1 MRRSPCDG
9 GKIVAVGKS
18 AEIAKNYAG
27 KKTVDGRNT
36 VATPGFVDCHL
47 HSSFQLSRGL
57 ADEAN
62 AQSFLFD
69 RMYPYEAALD
79 ADDVRVSATLA
90 ATELLKHG
98 VTCFIDPGN
107 YHPESSVEGVMSTGI
122 RMIVSRSSF
131 DLTKSV
137 LGLLPERM
145 IENTATALERA
156 EAVLE
161 KYAKSGN
168 PRLGASASF
177 RGLNNASDELIV
189 GLDKLAKK
197 YGTLLQT
204 HACFSYSTHD
214 SSIAR
219 GGLAE
224 IERLEKLG
232 VLDERMLV
240 VHSGWLEPQEVA
252 MLAKRKPSL
261 VCAPSSSLHNG
272 YGNFVVGKLPE
283 LMALGVN
290 VAIGSDHASSGI
302 VDMTQEVR
310 LACCCYKEMRLNPRV
325 MPPETGVEMATIN
338 GAKAALMADR
348 IGSIEVGKE
357 ADVVLFDTRRPEWQ
371 PLINPVANL
380 VYSATGDS
388 VRDVFVAG
396 EQVVADGSAD
406 QDRREQALRGHS
418 RGGDALLQAPQGRP
432 DGAVEMAGDVMDA
445 PDETEAE
452 APAVIDGL
460 EFPFADYPAP
470 GTATE
475 VADGI
480 FWISTPVPFVG
491 LKQVN
496 LWLLRDGDGWTMI
509 DCSYGSTRAARADR
523 SGLGQGARRPADH
536 AADRHAFPSG
546 PRRRLRLD
554 RREVGPAPAHVAG
567 RMADRQPRGAQP
579 QHRPSCS
586 RAAPSI
592 GATGSTRRACSASSR
607 ASCSTA
613 TA

>member
-1 MRRSPCDG
+1 MQTVDLVIKNIDWLITVDRDRRVIRDGALAVTG

-18 AEIAKNYAG
+18 ADVGAG
-27 KKTVDGRNT
+27 FTARRVLDGRRT

-69 RMYPYEAALD
+69 RMYPYEAALE
-79 ADDVRVSATLA
+79 ADDVRLSAALA
-90 ATELLKHG
+90 ASELLRHG

-107 YHPESSVEGVMSTGI
+107 YHPDASVEGALPTGI
-122 RMIVSRSSF
+122 RMMVSRSSF

-145 IENTATALERA
+145 IEDTATALKRA

-161 KYAKSGN
+161 KYASTGN
-168 PRLGASASF
+168 PRLAASASF
-177 RGLNNASDELIV
+177 RGLNNASDELIT
-189 GLDKLAKK
+189 GLHKLAKK
-197 YGTLLQT
+197 HGTLLQT

-224 IERLEKLG
+224 IERLDKLG

-252 MLAKRKPSL
+252 IIAERKPSL

-283 LMALGVN
+283 LIALGVN
-290 VAIGSDHASSGI
+290 VTVGSDHASSGI
-302 VDMTQEVR
+302 VDMPQEMR

-325 MPPETGVEMATIN
+325 MPPETALEMATIN
-338 GAKAALMADR
+338 GARAALMGDR
-348 IGSIEVGKE
+348 IGSLEVGKE
-357 ADVVLFDTRRPEWQ
+357 ADIVLFDTARPEWQ

-396 EQVVADGSAD
+396 EQVVASGRLTKTDEHKLYD
-406 QDRREQALRGHS
+406 QIPPTVARFGRQLKLDKMVQLR
-418 RGGDALLQAPQGRP
+418 
-432 DGAVEMAGDVMDA
+432 
-445 PDETEAE
+445 
-452 APAVIDGL
+452 
-460 EFPFADYPAP
+460 
-470 GTATE
+470 
-475 VADGI
+475 
-480 FWISTPVPFVG
+480 WPV
-491 LKQVN
+491 
-496 LWLLRDGDGWTMI
+496 
-509 DCSYGSTRAARADR
+509 S
-523 SGLGQGARRPADH
+523 
-536 AADRHAFPSG
+536 
-546 PRRRLRLD
+546 
-554 RREVGPAPAHVAG
+554 
-567 RMADRQPRGAQP
+567 
-579 QHRPSCS
+579 
-586 RAAPSI
+586 
-592 GATGSTRRACSASSR
+592 
-607 ASCSTA
+607 
-613 TA
+613 